1 MPLIDHAT
9 INQLQPKTCQKSF
22 VGIAKNPMQKL
33 PKKPHKNLV
42 GQKLLYIF
50 KH

>member
-22 VGIAKNPMQKL
+22 VGIAKNPMQK
-33 PKKPHKNLV
+33 PHKNLV